1 MEAVMAQTEQNQKLL
16 LLDGNSLAFRAFF
29 ALHNS
34 LDCFT
39 NQEGLH
45 TNALYT
51 FSNMLDNLLESEQP
65 THMLVAFDAGKTTF
79 RTKLFTEYKGTRS
92 KTPAELSEQM
102 PYFGELLDA
111 YGIAHY
117 QLADYEADDIIGTL
131 AAEMAGQMPVVVVTG
146 DRDLTQLTSENTTV
160 KVTVKGVNDLE
171 IYTPEHL
178 QEKLGIT
185 PTQVIDL
192 KGLMGDNSDNY
203 PGVTKVGEKTAL
215 KLIGEYGSIEALYEH
230 VDKMKKSKLKE
241 NLINDRDQAFL
252 SKELATINVRAPL
265 TISIADTKRK
275 DPDQEALVKFYQQMN
290 FKSKLAK
297 LPQFKDAGEETT
309 VESWPSIPCLELTQT
324 NLATALSSTQASR
337 SFVID
342 ILGDNYHLETPIGF
356 AFGTDE
362 QWYYS
367 DDLGLLAAPELKHW
381 LEDPKQEKAVFDSKK
396 TKVLLARLG
405 VSIEGMTFD
414 LLLASYLLDTNDNS
428 NDLGILAQ
436 QYGYTQVQTDLEVY
450 GKGVKRAAPTDY
462 QVLGEH
468 LCRKARAIFELRSQ
482 LVQQLKENDQ
492 DQLYDEI
499 EAPLAMVLAQMELAG
514 ITVDSQ
520 RLKQMRVD
528 FSQTLSDIET
538 QIYEDAGHEFNINS
552 TKQLG
557 VVLFD
562 ELNLP
567 VIKKNKTGYSTSV
580 EVLEQLQN
588 AHPIIQRILTYR
600 QISKI
605 QSTYINGLL
614 KVIHPDHKVH
624 TRYLQTLTQTGR
636 LSSVDPNLQ
645 NIPVRLPEGRKIRQ
659 AFVPSHPD
667 WEIFSS
673 DYSQVELRVLAHV
686 SGDENMQ
693 AAFKR
698 GFDIHANTA
707 MKIFGLDDPSQV
719 TPDMR
724 RQAKSTNFGIIYGIS
739 DYGLSKNIGITRKQA
754 ATFIAAYFEQYPDVK
769 AYIDNIV
776 ATAEKQGYVETIMH
790 RRRYLPDINSKNY
803 NLRSFAERTAMNTPI
818 QGSAADIIKVAMI
831 NMQDRLRQEGLQ
843 AKMLLQVHDE
853 LIFEAPVTEI
863 PRLERIV
870 PEVMDSAV
878 SLDVPLIVES
888 GHGKTWYDVK
898 K

>member
-1 MEAVMAQTEQNQKLL
+1 MAQTEQNQKLL

-34 LDCFT
+34 LDRFT

-178 QEKLGIT
+178 QEKLGIM

-230 VDKMKKSKLKE
+230 VDEMKKSKLKE

-482 LVQQLKENDQ
+482 LVQQLKDNDQ

-724 RQAKSTNFGIIYGIS
+724 RQAKATNFGIVYGIS

-863 PRLERIV
+863 PTLERIV